1 MTVRTRSVMTIKTK
15 EDIIETIEYA
25 IKDIENGMEEHGIA
39 ELESL
44 VKQIKDPKMMT
55 VDLKKQYD
63 WKTDY
68 DWTDLQDH
76 PCYDEIKDP
85 FIKEKRRQANIQ
97 SDNIDLEALGW
108 KKV

>member
-1 MTVRTRSVMTIKTK
+1 MTIKTK

-76 PCYDEIKDP
+76 PVIDEIKDP
-85 FIKEKRRQANIQ
+85 FINEKRRQANIQ